1 MALAPIPLISALPEP
16 PIRSTDTGAAF
27 SNKLGPFLEA
37 VHGDF
42 QPELNATATAI
53 NDLLPAIEAGADAAD
68 EAAASALAASGSAS
82 AASSSAGTAAT
93 QAGIATTQAGIAT
106 TQAGLAAT
114 AKADAETAR
123 DVAIGAGPLPSQS
136 GNSGKFL
143 TTDGTSASWDAVRWT
158 QHAITTTG
166 SVGQWDFT
174 SIPQTYADLM
184 FRITMTPAS
193 SGSFQIALDH
203 GSGFGTAVALST
215 NGTVAQKGGIF
226 IPNYTQE
233 SGVIIGGIRA
243 GNTADVG
250 ANGTNFLVYAGGG
263 GISGIRLSLSSGNA
277 SSVSIQLFR
286 R

>member
-1 MALAPIPLISALPEP
+1 MALSPIPMISPLPEP
-16 PIRSTDTGAAF
+16 PIRGTDTGPVF
-27 SNKLGPFLEA
+27 STKTASFLDA
-37 VHGDF
+37 MHDDL
-42 QPELNATATAI
+42 QPEINATASGI
-53 NDLLPAIEAGADAAD
+53 NALLPTIEAGAEAAD
-68 EAAASALAASGSAS
+68 DAEAARS
-82 AASSSAGTAAT
+82 AAEGFAST
-93 QAGIATTQAGIAT
+93 ATTQAGIAT
-106 TQAGLAAT
+106 TQAGISTTQAGISTTQAGLSDAARV
-114 AKADAETAR
+114 AAEAAR
-123 DVAIGAGPLPSQS
+123 DAAIGAGPLPSQS

-203 GSGFGTAVALST
+203 GSGFGTAVVLST

-243 GNTADVG
+243 GNTAGVG